1 MLFAGGGHDDFS
13 IDRSVAGSV
22 MGSHA
27 GEYVEGSRLQGWKQR
42 VAELKLDIEQ
52 RQVLESK
59 LRFEI
64 REKGNEIKELKDRL
78 TTAIKRLQDK
88 PEIYDVI
95 SNHGGDQRPLYERI
109 NALPKVGPGGHA
121 GSGGSSSNV
130 SRVAGGGHAG
140 PLSDRSHYKRRAIPS
155 ESRMHQLP

>member
-1 MLFAGGGHDDFS
+1 M
-13 IDRSVAGSV
+13 
-22 MGSHA
+22 
-27 GEYVEGSRLQGWKQR
+27 QGWKQR

-64 REKGNEIKELKDRL
+64 REKSNEIKELKDRL

-95 SNHGGDQRPLYERI
+95 SNPGGDQRPLYERI
-109 NALPKVGPGGHA
+109 NALPKVGPGGHV
-121 GSGGSSSNV
+121 GSGGSSSSL
-130 SRVAGGGHAG
+130 SRMGGGLVG
-140 PLSDRSHYKRRAIPS
+140 PLSDRSHYKRKAIPS